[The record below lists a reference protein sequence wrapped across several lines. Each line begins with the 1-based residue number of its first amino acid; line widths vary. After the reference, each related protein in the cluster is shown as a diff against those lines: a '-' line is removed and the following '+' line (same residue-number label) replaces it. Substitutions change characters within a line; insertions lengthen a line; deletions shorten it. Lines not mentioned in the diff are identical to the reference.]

1 LYYVVWLSRTK
12 ALAAPS
18 AHKHGFSYWRRWD
31 LKAWVGNPTRQP
43 VLLEPEKNWLTASW
57 ADISGPDLVRPRGKL
72 YKDQA
77 LKGFMCVCVC
87 GGDFMWEPQLILKYK
102 RNIVGIKLAFLKE
115 K

>member
-1 LYYVVWLSRTK
+1 MYYVVWLSRTK
-12 ALAAPS
+12 ALAASS

-77 LKGFMCVCVC
+77 LKGFMWGWGKRLYV
-87 GGDFMWEPQLILKYK
+87 GTPAYFEIQK